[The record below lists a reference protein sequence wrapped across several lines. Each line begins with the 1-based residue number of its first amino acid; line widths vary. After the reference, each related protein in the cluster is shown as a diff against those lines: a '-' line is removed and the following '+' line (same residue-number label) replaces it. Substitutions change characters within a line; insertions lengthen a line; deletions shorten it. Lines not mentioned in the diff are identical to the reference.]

1 MKTHSWTTR
10 NYATNSKNPNASY
23 QAFRCSWLFSTGMGN
38 TNRYIGSM
46 QVRVPAY
53 GNGSHEVKL
62 AGYALGNSEGSS
74 YYSDTSSVCEQS
86 NFPTAIAGLHLIR
99 SARHEK
105 RTSLHTA
112 FMLMQKRDTAIS
124 VPAVGTHESNVSATR
139 ALSHQQARH

>member
-86 NFPTAIAGLHLIR
+86 NFSYGDCWFAFDSFSQTR
-99 SARHEK
+99 K

-112 FMLMQKRDTAIS
+112 SMLMQKRDTAIS